1 MFDLVP
7 LDGNLFRSYG
17 AVGVLEVCTDA
28 VTLTD
33 LQNFLL
39 NAEYGLPLCIC
50 LGKRGF
56 KLVMGSYQS
65 LNTMKDVESKK
76 GVCNASESV

>member
-7 LDGNLFRSYG
+7 LGGNLFCRYG
-17 AVGVLEVCTDA
+17 AVGVLEVSTNA

-39 NAEYGLPLCIC
+39 NAEYGMPLRIC
-50 LGKRGF
+50 LGKCAF
-56 KLVMGSYQS
+56 KLVVGSYQS
-65 LNTMKDVESKK
+65 LNPRKDGASKF
-76 GVCNASESV
+76 